1 MNEQNAKLESIKSRC
16 KTAETIVK
24 VLRGFVIAGA
34 VIALICGFIIIGCA
48 DTANPELARQVESG
62 NMTID
67 STISFNGIFK
77 LFIPVDD
84 FFAPDDYAH
93 PLGIT
98 CIVAGIVCTL
108 VAVIMSFII
117 RIFTILREEN
127 NPFSERCMKQ
137 LKISF
142 IVITVTVL
150 LTSSIGYG
158 LIVGLILFCIY
169 SIFEYGAV
177 LQAEIDETL

>member
-67 STISFNGIFK
+67 STISFVYHF
-77 LFIPVDD
+77 L
-84 FFAPDDYAH
+84 YY
-93 PLGIT
+93 
-98 CIVAGIVCTL
+98 TL
-108 VAVIMSFII
+108 NNLLLSSDLLSWNKFTLEVYIKKRTDIQHLTDSSGCLRYTTTLNII
-117 RIFTILREEN
+117 
-127 NPFSERCMKQ
+127 
-137 LKISF
+137 LKIRREKPMNY
-142 IVITVTVL
+142 I
-150 LTSSIGYG
+150 
-158 LIVGLILFCIY
+158 
-169 SIFEYGAV
+169 
-177 LQAEIDETL
+177 